1 MTAAAIKWATRPRVS
16 SPSYV
21 LREGAP
27 EEFLQWLDLDNPV
40 RAVEKKPGTPTYVL
54 AELTHTRRDAQVL
67 ARYGAALDAD
77 EWTPEAASALFEVV
91 AGLGLWAVI
100 HTTHSTTDETVSC
113 RVILLYSRPVT
124 PEEHLRITRALME
137 ELAGDGHAFDSTCVE
152 PKRDMFRP
160 VVHPDRAELYRSQAV
175 PGDLLDVEE
184 WLSRAP
190 AEAATA
196 SAAEAVE
203 AVQDPDR
210 ADRVV
215 ELILTQDLPELAD
228 LPEGGRTSDGFGW
241 YSGVYK
247 LATRLVRAHNSG
259 ARMPFDELEAAFFEA
274 APAAENNYDPRDKW
288 TSALEDV
295 GDAGLQELERNPRST
310 AAQDFRSL
318 PGQGVEGAPSTWKP
332 VDLTAI
338 LSGDYVA
345 PRPTLLTRDD
355 GVSLLY
361 AGLTHSVHGESES
374 GKSMLIQYEA
384 VCRLQAGEGVLYVD
398 FESDAAS
405 VVQRL
410 QELGATPDQIREG
423 FVYVRPE
430 SDPAAWQGDQ
440 AAFEATL
447 TGRAYA
453 LAVIDGVSEAMS
465 VVVGSGHDYNEA
477 AVEYN
482 RKLPRRVA
490 EATGAA
496 VVQIDHVTK
505 SREGRGRFAVGGQH
519 KMASLTGAAYAVDV
533 VSPLGRGLTGELTL
547 SVAKD
552 RPGYV
557 RGHSGPKG
565 ADRMQVAARVL
576 VESSAEGIRMKVL
589 APGTSE
595 PGQGDS
601 ALVARMEVVAAELA
615 ELAPEH
621 KGLGVRAVKAA
632 VGGNEELT
640 ARALKALVAQG
651 YVDRKHVGQSQLHRL
666 IRPFEPGF
674 EAVD

>member
-1 MTAAAIKWATRPRVS
+1 MS

-54 AELTHTRRDAQVL
+54 AELTHPGRDAQVL

-77 EWTPEAASALFEVV
+77 AWTPEAASALFEVV

-100 HTTHSTTDETVSC
+100 HTTHSTTEETVSC

-190 AEAATA
+190 TEAATA
-196 SAAEAVE
+196 SVVEAVE

-215 ELILTQDLPELAD
+215 ELILSKDLPELAA
-228 LPEGGRTSDGFGW
+228 LPEGGRTDDGHGW
-241 YSGVYK
+241 YSGGYK

-274 APAAENNYDPRDKW
+274 APPAEGSYDPRDKW

-295 GDAGLQELERNPRST
+295 GDAGLPELERDPRST
-310 AAQDFRSL
+310 AAQDFTAV
-318 PGQGVEGAPSTWKP
+318 PGQGAEGAPSTWKP

-361 AGLTHSVHGESES
+361 PGLTHSVHGESES
-374 GKSMLIQYEA
+374 GKSMVLQYEA
-384 VCRLQAGEGVLYVD
+384 VCRLQAGEGVLYID

-430 SDPAAWQGDQ
+430 SDPADWQGDQ

-576 VESSAEGIRMKVL
+576 VESSAEGIRMTVR
-589 APGTSE
+589 APGTQE

-601 ALVARMEVVAAELA
+601 MLVELMGRIAGVLA
-615 ELAPEH
+615 ELPEDH
-621 KGLGVRAVKAA
+621 KGLSGNAVSSA
-632 VGGNEELT
+632 VTGNTDLK
-640 ARALKALVAQG
+640 RQALAALVQQG
-651 YVDRKHVGQSQLHRL
+651 YASRKPIGQGFYHRL
-666 IRPFEPGF
+666 TKPFIPEF
-674 EAVD
+674 DTLD